1 MPTKAFA
8 AAAIEAR
15 AQRDQENQARVD
27 EVIAE
32 FGGDIDAAG
41 ALTRMAEEILYWRRR
56 IKWIEGVVAKV
67 RREEPFAIIN
77 AGPHWEP
84 GKRERGW
91 WR

>member
-1 MPTKAFA
+1 MPVKAIA
-8 AAAIEAR
+8 AAAAEAR
-15 AQRDQENQARVD
+15 ERRDQENQAQVD
-27 EVIAE
+27 DAIAE
-32 FGGDIDAAG
+32 FGGDTDAAG

-56 IKWIEGVVAKV
+56 IKWISAVVRKV
-67 RREEPFAIIN
+67 ETEEPFAIIN